1 MEEKINEY
9 QQQTQPQILLCINLP
24 IRNAA
29 LSPPRSV
36 ANTNIE

>member
-1 MEEKINEY
+1 MEEKINKD
-9 QQQTQPQILLCINLP
+9 QQQTQPQIWLCIKLP

-29 LSPPRSV
+29 LSPPRSL